1 MPSSSYTSGHP
12 LADIIRERLQD
23 ARSLSQVHDELA
35 RQIASG
41 EIVITPLLPQGWRL
55 RQMEDRL
62 RRVVIE
68 TDSERYELYEYRCHF
83 PQTEPRLSCPQATV
97 ATEEP
102 PRTDSDLQPEPPQP
116 NTTAT
121 PKTPQV
127 WFAEA
132 LKALPRQQGEQPDDY
147 ARRLYQLMQV
157 ANLTKPW
164 SFGTLKRRLYDRLP
178 DDKPAR

>member
-1 MPSSSYTSGHP
+1 VKTGQGLHIISVSRAPTMPCSSYTSGHP
-12 LADIIRERLQD
+12 LADIIRERLQG
-23 ARSLSQVHDELA
+23 ARTLSRVQDELA

-116 NTTAT
+116 DTAAT
-121 PKTPQV
+121 PKPPSMVCRST
-127 WFAEA
+127 
-132 LKALPRQQGEQPDDY
+132 
-147 ARRLYQLMQV
+147 
-157 ANLTKPW
+157 
-164 SFGTLKRRLYDRLP
+164 
-178 DDKPAR
+178 

>member
-1 MPSSSYTSGHP
+1 MPCSSYTSGHP
-12 LADIIRERLQD
+12 LADVIRERLQG
-23 ARSLSQVHDELA
+23 ARTLSRVQDELA

-41 EIVITPLLPQGWRL
+41 ELVITPLLPQGWRL

-102 PRTDSDLQPEPPQP
+102 PRTNSDLQPELPQP
-116 NTTAT
+116 DTTAT
-121 PKTPQV
+121 PKAPHL

-164 SFGTLKRRLYDRLP
+164 SFATLKRRLYDRLP